1 MADILHGSA
10 RTAPQQRSGTMID
23 NSNELTIGEL
33 DAVNGG
39 SLGGIMG
46 GGGPMGLINQIM
58 QMVQT
63 QQQQVLNSPG
73 QQQG

>member
-1 MADILHGSA
+1 M
-10 RTAPQQRSGTMID
+10 TE
-23 NSNELTIGEL
+23 SNNEIHELTIGEL

-39 SLGGIMG
+39 SGLGGIMG
-46 GGGPMGLINQIM
+46 GGGPMGMINQIT